1 MTRASSTNVAL
12 HRKRALCGTVWESCG
27 LQSTR
32 IFCVLFMIFGV
43 NVDVPERC
51 FPSQHGGFPLPQGSP
66 SRNTTTN

>member
-12 HRKRALCGTVWESCG
+12 HRKKLSAVRFWESCG

-51 FPSQHGGFPLPQGSP
+51 FPSQHGGFPSPQGGP